1 MARLIGDFQLGVYAA
16 PSYLAR
22 VGTPLHPRELKDM
35 HHRIVRLLW
44 ARTGKTLGY
53 TMQLDGESVQVQGHY
68 ALSVDDGN
76 AYLAAGLA
84 GLGILWLPH
93 YMARA
98 HLASGELV
106 SRFQGWHLDPMP
118 LYIAFAPSRHA
129 SSKLRVF
136 IEWVAGLMVEYAPVS
151 QRHDP

>member
-1 MARLIGDFQLGVYAA
+1 MARLIGDIQLGVYAA

-76 AYLAAGLA
+76 AHLAAGLA
-84 GLGILWLPH
+84 GLGMLWLPH
-93 YMARA
+93 YMAMA

-106 SRFQGWHLDPMP
+106 RLFEGWQIDPMP
-118 LYIAFAPSRHA
+118 LYIAFATNRHA
-129 SSKLRVF
+129 SAKLRVF
-136 IEWVAGLMVEYAPVS
+136 IEWVAGLTAQHALAGKRP
-151 QRHDP
+151 

>member
-1 MARLIGDFQLGVYAA
+1 MGFLG
-16 PSYLAR
+16 
-22 VGTPLHPRELKDM
+22 
-35 HHRIVRLLW
+35 
-44 ARTGKTLGY
+44 ARTGKTLAY
-53 TMQLDGESVQVQGHY
+53 TMQLDGECVQVQGRY

-84 GLGILWLPH
+84 GLGIFWLPR

-106 SRFQGWHLDPMP
+106 RLFESWQMDPMP
-118 LYIAFAPSRHA
+118 LYIAFAPNRHV

-136 IEWVAGLMVEYAPVS
+136 NEWVAGLMAHHAPVTGRRPVTGS
-151 QRHDP
+151 T